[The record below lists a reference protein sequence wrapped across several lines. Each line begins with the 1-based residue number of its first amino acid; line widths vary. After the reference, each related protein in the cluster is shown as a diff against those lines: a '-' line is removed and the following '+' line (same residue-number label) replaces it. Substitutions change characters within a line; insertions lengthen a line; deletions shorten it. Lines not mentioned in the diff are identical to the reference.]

1 MCACLPPA
9 THPRIGLTPSSKVK
23 TTAPGAKIWVLASL
37 VLAAWGA
44 VAQPLVVG
52 IPDHPP
58 GEAQGQAPPAHAL
71 HLEALHA
78 WTQAST
84 DSRQVAA
91 WVIRSGDNSG
101 LPFVLIDKRQAQV
114 FVFSAEA
121 RLLGATPALLGLA
134 KGDDASPGIGQKPLS
149 RIRPHERTTPAGRF
163 VAALGKNLSGDPI
176 LWVDYET
183 SISLHSLRGN
193 NPREQRAQRLTSP
206 SAHDN
211 RISFGCINV
220 ALTFFDDVVMKA
232 FQDTEG
238 VVYVLPDTR
247 SLLSVFAPH
256 GFAPTLD

>member
-1 MCACLPPA
+1 MGLPALCHPPA
-9 THPRIGLTPSSKVK
+9 RPLRPSDKTRTAAAGARI
-23 TTAPGAKIWVLASL
+23 AVLASL
-37 VLAAWGA
+37 VLAWGA
-44 VAQPLVVG
+44 AAQPLVVG
-52 IPDHPP
+52 KSDHPP
-58 GEAQGQAPPAHAL
+58 GEAH
-71 HLEALHA
+71 HA

-91 WVIRSGDNSG
+91 WVMRSGDNSG

-149 RIRPHERTTPAGRF
+149 RIKPHERTTPAGRF
-163 VAALGKNLSGDPI
+163 VAALAKNLSGDPI

-183 SISLHSLRGN
+183 SISLHALRGN
-193 NPREQRAQRLTSP
+193 NPREQRIKRLTSP
-206 SAHDN
+206 STHDN

-220 ALTFFDDVVMKA
+220 APTFFGDVVMKA
-232 FQDTEG
+232 FQGTEG

-247 SLLSVFAPH
+247 SLASVFAPH
-256 GFAPTLD
+256 GFAPTPD